1 MKNFKQFLKEAAP
14 TMSVGN
20 GGYTQASS
28 TPLTTGGFDKFLFP
42 RNIDLLDQGY
52 QTPGETGLAKWR
64 FSNVYPVM
72 KVTLDNSQGDG
83 PSIDAMVDASNK
95 YVNIQDKNVQDV
107 IKKNLSQFMEHA
119 SPAGKDC
126 PSGKYYC
133 TKRKKCMPIPSG
145 YHVGRGGWLVN
156 DKKNGNGN
164 GNGNGSHNGNGN
176 GNGNGG
182 NGNGGGGNGGGG
194 NGGGGE

>member
-1 MKNFKQFLKEAAP
+1 MKSFKQF
-14 TMSVGN
+14 T
-20 GGYTQASS
+20 
-28 TPLTTGGFDKFLFP
+28 
-42 RNIDLLDQGY
+42 
-52 QTPGETGLAKWR
+52 
-64 FSNVYPVM
+64 
-72 KVTLDNSQGDG
+72 
-83 PSIDAMVDASNK
+83 
-95 YVNIQDKNVQDV
+95 
-107 IKKNLSQFMEHA
+107 EHT

-126 PSGKYYC
+126 PPGKYYC

-164 GNGNGSHNGNGN
+164 GYGNGSHNGNGN
-176 GNGNGG
+176 GNCNGG

>member
-1 MKNFKQFLKEAAP
+1 MKSFKQF
-14 TMSVGN
+14 T
-20 GGYTQASS
+20 
-28 TPLTTGGFDKFLFP
+28 
-42 RNIDLLDQGY
+42 
-52 QTPGETGLAKWR
+52 
-64 FSNVYPVM
+64 
-72 KVTLDNSQGDG
+72 
-83 PSIDAMVDASNK
+83 
-95 YVNIQDKNVQDV
+95 
-107 IKKNLSQFMEHA
+107 EHT

-126 PSGKYYC
+126 PPGKYYC

-182 NGNGGGGNGGGG
+182 NGNGGHGNGNGGNGGG
-194 NGGGGE
+194 NGG

>member
-1 MKNFKQFLKEAAP
+1 MKSFKQF
-14 TMSVGN
+14 T
-20 GGYTQASS
+20 
-28 TPLTTGGFDKFLFP
+28 
-42 RNIDLLDQGY
+42 
-52 QTPGETGLAKWR
+52 
-64 FSNVYPVM
+64 
-72 KVTLDNSQGDG
+72 
-83 PSIDAMVDASNK
+83 
-95 YVNIQDKNVQDV
+95 
-107 IKKNLSQFMEHA
+107 EHT

-126 PSGKYYC
+126 PPGKYYC

-156 DKKNGNGN
+156 DKKNGNEN

>member
-1 MKNFKQFLKEAAP
+1 MKSFKQF
-14 TMSVGN
+14 T
-20 GGYTQASS
+20 
-28 TPLTTGGFDKFLFP
+28 
-42 RNIDLLDQGY
+42 
-52 QTPGETGLAKWR
+52 
-64 FSNVYPVM
+64 
-72 KVTLDNSQGDG
+72 
-83 PSIDAMVDASNK
+83 
-95 YVNIQDKNVQDV
+95 
-107 IKKNLSQFMEHA
+107 EHT

-126 PSGKYYC
+126 PPGKYYC
-133 TKRKKCMPIPSG
+133 TKRKKCMPIRSG

-156 DKKNGNGN
+156 DKKNGNEN

>member
-1 MKNFKQFLKEAAP
+1 MKSFKQF
-14 TMSVGN
+14 T
-20 GGYTQASS
+20 
-28 TPLTTGGFDKFLFP
+28 
-42 RNIDLLDQGY
+42 
-52 QTPGETGLAKWR
+52 
-64 FSNVYPVM
+64 
-72 KVTLDNSQGDG
+72 
-83 PSIDAMVDASNK
+83 
-95 YVNIQDKNVQDV
+95 
-107 IKKNLSQFMEHA
+107 EHT

-126 PSGKYYC
+126 PPGKYYC

-156 DKKNGNGN
+156 DKKNGNEN

-194 NGGGGE
+194 NGGGE

>member
-1 MKNFKQFLKEAAP
+1 MKSFKQF
-14 TMSVGN
+14 T
-20 GGYTQASS
+20 
-28 TPLTTGGFDKFLFP
+28 
-42 RNIDLLDQGY
+42 
-52 QTPGETGLAKWR
+52 
-64 FSNVYPVM
+64 
-72 KVTLDNSQGDG
+72 
-83 PSIDAMVDASNK
+83 
-95 YVNIQDKNVQDV
+95 
-107 IKKNLSQFMEHA
+107 EHT

-126 PSGKYYC
+126 PPGKYYC

-164 GNGNGSHNGNGN
+164 GNGNGSHNGNGSS
-176 GNGNGG
+176 NGNGG

>member
-1 MKNFKQFLKEAAP
+1 MEKQF
-14 TMSVGN
+14 
-20 GGYTQASS
+20 
-28 TPLTTGGFDKFLFP
+28 
-42 RNIDLLDQGY
+42 
-52 QTPGETGLAKWR
+52 
-64 FSNVYPVM
+64 
-72 KVTLDNSQGDG
+72 
-83 PSIDAMVDASNK
+83 
-95 YVNIQDKNVQDV
+95 
-107 IKKNLSQFMEHA
+107 SQFMGEA
-119 SPAGKDC
+119 KDS
-126 PSGKYYC
+126 PSGKNCPQGEYYC